1 MKRILATGA
10 GSITALL
17 TVIHAQAFQQPQ
29 PAAPEA
35 ARPAAPAEA
44 KPEAA
49 APKPDAAAPVSSVTV
64 YGRLDVSLD
73 RIETDGA
80 PRDNA
85 VVDNASRLGFRGTE
99 DLGGGLKAVFGIE
112 YGFRADTGA
121 FASASA
127 PLRNAFVGVVG
138 PFGAVALGRLDS
150 ANPTGSPL
158 YSQDMKAADP
168 VVHDAGATAFGTDVL
183 NARNRVSN
191 AVGYMSPNFSGV
203 TVRARA
209 YLSGPDASED
219 DGKKLDVG
227 VNYESGPVYAGI
239 GYGKNRG
246 NVAGDSAP
254 LDKLDD
260 KVQVVGSYDFGTVR
274 AYGILGEDRFV
285 GTPRTKVGYW
295 LVGGTYAEGPHV
307 VTANL
312 MEREKR
318 SNPNGESKCFQIG
331 YSNLLSKRTRLYALL
346 DSRNDFKVETT
357 NAKTRTLSAGI
368 QHNF

>member
-1 MKRILATGA
+1 MKRVLAGA

-17 TVIHAQAFQQPQ
+17 TVIHAQAYQQPEA
-29 PAAPEA
+29 PKAAPEE

-49 APKPDAAAPVSSVTV
+49 APKADAAKPASNVTV

-73 RIETDGA
+73 RIDTDGA
-80 PRDNA
+80 PKNNA

-99 DLGGGLKAVFGIE
+99 DLGRGLRAVFGIE
-112 YGFRADTGA
+112 YGFGADTGA
-121 FASASA
+121 FASAST
-127 PLRNAFVGVVG
+127 PLRNSYVGLVG
-138 PFGAVALGRLDS
+138 PFGAVVMGRLDS

-158 YSQDMKAADP
+158 YSQNLKAADP

-183 NARNRVSN
+183 NSRNRVSN

-203 TVRARA
+203 TVRARG
-209 YLSGPDASED
+209 YLAGPAASED
-219 DGKKLDVG
+219 DGKKLDIA
-227 VNYESGPVYAGI
+227 VNYENGPVYAGV

-246 NVAGDSAP
+246 TTTDAAP
-254 LDKLDD
+254 LNNLDD
-260 KVQVVGSYDFGTVR
+260 KFQVVGSYDFGTMR
-274 AYGILGEDRFV
+274 AYGILGQDKFLS
-285 GTPRTKVGYW
+285 GTNTKVGYW
-295 LVGGTYAEGPHV
+295 LVGGTYEEGPHV

-318 SNPNGESKCFQIG
+318 NDADDANKCFQIG
-331 YSNLLSKRTRLYALL
+331 YSHALSKRTRLYVLH
-346 DSRNDFKVETT
+346 DSRGDFEDETD
-357 NAKTRTLSAGI
+357 AKTRTFSAGI